1 MKNRGSIALNIARNS
16 RMTGE
21 SRDVIGVTRFSK
33 LFETIKFRGP
43 REIGFCTRIKPRIP
57 LRRIFAARGS
67 PKSRFITVGRRT
79 PRGAL
84 LAAPFISHFAST
96 SPFEKS
102 ENVFS
107 TARRHS
113 TFCRYE
119 PFNRREVA
127 AETSLSRRV
136 CALRTDK
143 SCIKLSEKN
152 YRSSSRN
159 ETGRV
164 RRNIEM
170 ERKDHDI

>member
-1 MKNRGSIALNIARNS
+1 MLLISNS

-57 LRRIFAARGS
+57 LRRIFAAERGGEGS
-67 PKSRFITVGRRT
+67 SKSRFITVGWRA

-84 LAAPFISHFAST
+84 LDPSPPFISHFAST
-96 SPFEKS
+96 GRLEKG

-107 TARRHS
+107 TVRRHS

-119 PFNRREVA
+119 PFNRPGFA
-127 AETSLSRRV
+127 
-136 CALRTDK
+136 
-143 SCIKLSEKN
+143 
-152 YRSSSRN
+152 
-159 ETGRV
+159 
-164 RRNIEM
+164 
-170 ERKDHDI
+170 